1 MIKLLLVIVWSLKGK
16 IIIIIIMIM
25 IIIIIIMIIII
36 IIIIIIMMII
46 VIIITYNLI
55 ITFCKVQEYMVQG
68 PHLMKILN
76 KSHDV
81 IWNKKL

>member
-25 IIIIIIMIIII
+25 IIIIIIIMIII

-46 VIIITYNLI
+46 IIIITYN
-55 ITFCKVQEYMVQG
+55 KQEFNFLQSPGIHG
-68 PHLMKILN
+68 PRSSLDENFK
-76 KSHDV
+76 
-81 IWNKKL
+81 

>member
-16 IIIIIIMIM
+16 IIIIIIIIM
-25 IIIIIIMIIII
+25 IMIIII
-36 IIIIIIMMII
+36 IIIITINR
-46 VIIITYNLI
+46 NLI
-55 ITFCKVQEYMVQG
+55 FCKVQEYMVQG